1 MSFNPNG
8 AAPLYLTVFSGLVTE
23 MPPENAPEGVSPDCQ
38 ECVFRPGAVG
48 KRPGLTKVFTNAF
61 GATTITYCKS
71 YVDNQSTIRNL
82 YLDANGNLW
91 VEDLTNAPGAYT
103 LLSMV
108 TPGSYAKSVT
118 AFGREY
124 IAISDGLHGSDIPLQ
139 YDGTFLDRV
148 SQDGPGGAPTITNLL
163 IPAVAMA
170 LGGFGFSV
178 YRQNNIVTVATA
190 TPHGLLVG
198 YLAGITGLSAQPC
211 GFITTI
217 TINNQDNPGFATVVT
232 ASPHGLGSGQSV
244 SLIYVDPAPVG
255 TGIASISRQG
265 EVCTLE
271 TTAPHGLAEG
281 AVVNVAGVADASFN
295 STATVLA
302 VIDLLT
308 FTYAQVDVDAF
319 VGGGGTVTLN
329 WPTGQGT
336 DTLFEVVDVPT
347 DSSFTVEI
355 SYVNGVWGGGSSSV
369 TKPWDGNFFVLSV
382 IDPNTFTYKDNGPD
396 GNTTDIGTV
405 TPTGQAAPG
414 QRQMVVLYE
423 TRQGYVTA
431 PSPPILLTVNGG
443 QYLQVSNIPIGPP
456 NVVARIL
463 AFTGANG
470 SNYFYIPVAAQ
481 INGQIVSTSTRIDDN
496 TTTSVVL
503 DFSDNT
509 LYRALGITTIGN
521 NLPAQIVLDGA
532 LAFGFYAS
540 RLITCGQRNRVNE
553 FLNMG
558 FDGGA
563 FPATPD
569 IPTGWTPVGG
579 GGALAPGRFGQG
591 WNITASGALTQS
603 AYQTAAGDPII
614 LPNTKYRFRAW
625 LQGAAATLTAVISSA
640 STGFTS
646 TVTLTGT
653 SILGSYFE
661 AAFDTQMP
669 SAIPA
674 DMILQISGTTVLV
687 DEMSVIYADSP
698 YLADML
704 GSYINNPEA
713 FDGVTGTF
721 GPEDDTHPVLAF
733 AIVRSVLYLLTQD
746 PAGRLHSAPNNG
758 VTEPSGWE
766 IDEVGSNCGAI
777 SAFCVTVSQADD
789 ESGSG
794 GEEWMAWVC
803 SGSVRIFGGNQP
815 WKISQEIQPDFD
827 AINPAANLTI
837 WALND
842 PVTRRIYFGLPLGA
856 ATAPNLIYPVDYRE
870 LDTAEQIAQSSPIHT
885 SYSGRLIATDHVRK
899 WTRWNLTMNTAAL
912 MFRQPGVLTPVFAV
926 GNGAFPGAVGGG
938 CGNLYILC
946 VNKLF
951 DDCFGFI
958 PWYYITYAF
967 ANHDQE
973 QQNQIGWGRHT
984 LQYFAYEVV
993 GQAGLNNGY
1002 VKVTALVNQITNPWP
1017 LFTQRNVRVNPTY
1030 DYEWPG
1036 GNAQGQRI
1044 FFKFESLPGV
1054 VPGN

>member
-8 AAPLYLTVFSGLVTE
+8 AGQLALTVFGGLVTE
-23 MPPENAPEGVSPDCQ
+23 MPPENLVEGTSPDNQ

-48 KRPGLTKVFTNAF
+48 KRPGLTKVFVNAF
-61 GATTITYCKS
+61 GATTITYNKS
-71 YVDNQSTIRNL
+71 YVDSQGTIRNL

-91 VEDLTNAPGAYT
+91 VEDLTNAPGVAV
-103 LLSMV
+103 LLGMV

-139 YDGTFLDRV
+139 YDGTNLDRV
-148 SQDGPGGAPTITNLL
+148 SQDGPGGAPTIANLL

-170 LGGFGFSV
+170 LGGLGFSV
-178 YRQNNIVTVATA
+178 VRANNVVTVSTA
-190 TPHGLLVG
+190 APHGLLVG
-198 YLAGITGLSAQPC
+198 YLAGITGLTAQPC

-232 ASPHGLGSGQSV
+232 GSAHGLGSGQSV
-244 SLIYVDPAPVG
+244 SLVYVDPAPVG
-255 TGIASISRQG
+255 TSIAGISRQG
-265 EVCTLE
+265 QVCTLG
-271 TTAPHGLAEG
+271 TVTAHGLAEG
-281 AVVNVAGVADASFN
+281 AVINIAGVADATFN
-295 STATVLA
+295 STATVLS
-302 VIDLLT
+302 VIDAVT
-308 FTYAQVDVDAF
+308 FTYAQVDVDTT
-319 VGGGGTVTLN
+319 VGAGGTVTLN

-336 DTLFEVVDVPT
+336 NTLFEVVAVPT
-347 DSSFTVEI
+347 ASSFTVAI

-369 TKPWDGNFFVLSV
+369 TKPWNGQFFVSSV
-382 IDPNTFTYKDNGPD
+382 IDPLTFTYKDNGPD

-414 QRQMVVLYE
+414 KRQMVVIFE

-431 PSPPILLTVNGG
+431 PSPPTLLVVNGG
-443 QYLQVSNIPIGPP
+443 QYLRVTNIPTGPS

-470 SNYFYIPVAAQ
+470 SNYFYIPVQAQ
-481 INGQIVSTSTRIDDN
+481 INGQVVSSSTRINDN
-496 TTTSVVL
+496 TTTAVDL

-509 LYRALGITTIGN
+509 LYRSLGITTIGN

-532 LAFGFYAS
+532 LAFGLYAS
-540 RLITCGQRNRVNE
+540 RLITCGQRNRVNQ

-558 FDGGA
+558 FDGGS
-563 FPATPD
+563 FPATPT
-569 IPTGWTPVGG
+569 IPTGWTPVAG
-579 GGALAPGRFGQG
+579 GGALAVGRFGQG
-591 WNITASGALTQS
+591 WNITAGGILTQS
-603 AYQTAAGDPII
+603 AYQTVDGAPIL

-625 LQGAAATLTAVISSA
+625 LQGAAASLTATISSA
-640 STGFTS
+640 TSGFIS
-646 TVTLTGT
+646 AVTLTGT
-653 SILGSYFE
+653 SVIGSYFE
-661 AAFDTQMP
+661 AAFSVQMP
-669 SAIPA
+669 PAIPA
-674 DMILQISGTTVLV
+674 DMILQISGTTALV
-687 DEMSVIYADSP
+687 DEMSVIYADTP
-698 YLADML
+698 YLKNMI
-704 GSYINNPEA
+704 GSYVNNPEA
-713 FDGVTGTF
+713 FDGLTGIF
-721 GPEDDTHPVLAF
+721 GPAKDTHPVLAF
-733 AIVRSVLYLLTQD
+733 AIIRSVLYLLTQD

-758 VTEPSGWE
+758 VTEPAGWE

-803 SGSVRIFGGNQP
+803 SGAARIFGGNQP

-827 AINPAANLTI
+827 AINPLANLTV

-856 ATAPNLIYPVDYRE
+856 ATAPNIIYPVDYRE
-870 LDTAEQIAQSSPIHT
+870 LDTAEQIAASSPIHT
-885 SYSGRLIATDHVRK
+885 AYSGRLVATDHVRK

-946 VNKLF
+946 PNKLF

-973 QQNQIGWGRHT
+973 QANQLGWGRHT

-993 GQAGLNNGY
+993 GQAGLTNGH
-1002 VKVTALVNQITNPWP
+1002 VKVTALVNQLTNPWP
-1017 LFTQRNVRVNPTY
+1017 LSTVRNVRVNPTY

-1054 VPGN
+1054 VAGG